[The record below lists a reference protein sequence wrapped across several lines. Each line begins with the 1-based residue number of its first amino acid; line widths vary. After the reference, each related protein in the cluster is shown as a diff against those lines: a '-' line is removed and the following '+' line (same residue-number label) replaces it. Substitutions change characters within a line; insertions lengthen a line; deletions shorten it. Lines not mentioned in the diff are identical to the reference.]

1 MSDAGSE
8 QTLSE
13 DNNHIV
19 NENANT
25 DPNNASFTIDD
36 VVHYGELYDK
46 CVHKNNMN
54 NEIYEKYFQ
63 IFANRATK
71 KFSNDVSPYGK
82 KRISWMTLYE
92 KVIRKIISPFNY
104 KNTDKDYVTLHE
116 IENRINIV
124 INNEGI
130 NRRMKALYTKESGN
144 FIPKIMK
151 MFTYEKNNTAKKEI
165 EQTIENSAAQ
175 KKMNYFPFT
184 RRRMTSFKAKSNSS
198 NNLLSILHSFRQDDK
213 NVNKD
218 NKHSPNCSNN
228 NIANNGGTSN
238 VNTNVNVNGS
248 NGNPAPPQQNVSS
261 SVSNGPTSQNRKR
274 VYSLHKFMSVNLDS
288 LQRAYDNHNNSSIH
302 AARQRS
308 SFDKMD
314 KTSISAS
321 SKDKDKDKDKEIKTH
336 LRQTLQPHSS
346 LLKENS
352 LQGIAEANT
361 TECNN
366 KNETNT
372 MQQQQTP
379 NIDQQQQ
386 QSPNIDQQQQQ
397 SPNTVQQQQQ
407 SSNTISKDSPINP
420 LPHKHHSPS
429 RHISMNSMPHYKT
442 THRNRTNSSKML
454 LGSRFNKKITPF
466 TNNPMNNNNNNN
478 NNSSSAVSKENK
490 VPYDPYKIFRQI
502 PKLDYKNYIG
512 NSLYKQM
519 DKLAYKDEIS
529 FFKRNTSPIGG
540 SNSLLGGDDQDSNIN
555 NIHEK
560 NMNYIFELI
569 NFEEENALNNI
580 DSEND
585 VQIRGD
591 RIASYK
597 QMADD
602 IYNILIMEG
611 NN

>member
-13 DNNHIV
+13 DNNHII

-54 NEIYEKYFQ
+54 NEIYEKYFH

-104 KNTDKDYVTLHE
+104 KNTDKDYVSLHE

-124 INNEGI
+124 INNDGV
-130 NRRMKALYTKESGN
+130 NRRMKTLYTKESGN

-165 EQTIENSAAQ
+165 EKTIENSTAQ

-184 RRRMTSFKAKSNSS
+184 RRRMTSFKGKSNSS

-213 NVNKD
+213 SVNKD
-218 NKHSPNCSNN
+218 NSNNNKQNLNNSNN
-228 NIANNGGTSN
+228 NIGSGGNGNNA
-238 VNTNVNVNGS
+238 NTNVNSGLQ
-248 NGNPAPPQQNVSS
+248 QQNVSS
-261 SVSNGPTSQNRKR
+261 YASNNDVSSQNRKR

-288 LQRAYDNHNNSSIH
+288 LQRVYDNHNNTSIN
-302 AARQRS
+302 AAKQRKRS
-308 SFDKMD
+308 SFDKND
-314 KTSISAS
+314 KTSINAS
-321 SKDKDKDKDKEIKTH
+321 NKDKDKEIKTH

-352 LQGIAEANT
+352 LQGIAEAVT
-361 TECNN
+361 SECNNN

-372 MQQQQTP
+372 MQQEQQE
-379 NIDQQQQ
+379 
-386 QSPNIDQQQQQ
+386 QQQQ
-397 SPNTVQQQQQ
+397 SPNTVQQQQ
-407 SSNTISKDSPINP
+407 SPNTINKDSPINP
-420 LPHKHHSPS
+420 LPQKHHSPT
-429 RHISMNSMPHYKT
+429 RHISMTSMPHYKNT
-442 THRNRTNSSKML
+442 NTYRNRTNSSKML
-454 LGSRFNKKITPF
+454 LGSRFNKKISPF
-466 TNNPMNNNNNNN
+466 TNNPINNNNN
-478 NNSSSAVSKENK
+478 NNSSSVVSKENK
-490 VPYDPYKIFRQI
+490 VPYDPFKIFRQI

-540 SNSLLGGDDQDSNIN
+540 SNSLIGGDDQDSNIN

-580 DSEND
+580 DAETD

-602 IYNILIMEG
+602 IYNILILEG